1 MPLSSVFE
9 KLKIRRSSNPPSPN
23 SSLKDGGPPRTS
35 SDLRH
40 GHNLDHSRTDLH
52 NSPGRGSMDSPRR
65 SGAHGRGPSTM
76 MATTDEPSHTGYG
89 GVPLVG
95 TGNHIEGQTEVAR
108 NLNEQFE
115 HGFHPSSGRSAA
127 VGGGGGA
134 GDHASGL
141 RDGDHVSRSGTGVG
155 VAGGLASPRRT
166 ELVGMDERKDLPPIP
181 RGGDV
186 GGHHGLP
193 STPRKSD
200 SRHTGPTSGEFD
212 ADGFPLTTTT
222 TTGSHAHS
230 SSKPTGSNNPESHRH
245 ASALA
250 STAGSPTSIPRS
262 QGTFAL
268 PTVPQTPAFS
278 EEVQAGLLDRRV
290 GAGAGAGAGV
300 GGLLEQQQ
308 QQPGTVGIPSRGS
321 SMIDGPAVMGYVPVH
336 ERLEESSR
344 LVDARGINSH
354 SSSRSYECREA
365 TVGPFE
371 THHDLTSPRQLAP
384 YPVPDKNLAMQESRQ
399 FVTEQSRAV
408 SGATDNS
415 RSPAVHYP
423 AYSATREYTFHPSPP
438 GAEQPSNS
446 HLNHHLQLVQASLFS
461 PQSAGRLRTVGA
473 SKPGR
478 YVPLIPGVPVT
489 TDQRDRELVSQREGL
504 VNGIVR
510 VETGRQGAKP
520 VRGLD
525 ERSVE
530 VFKRAG
536 WESRVGVLD
545 TVDVRTR
552 VLEPVIQVSV
562 MWGCGVDVE
571 GELAR

>member
-23 SSLKDGGPPRTS
+23 SSLKDGQPRTS
-35 SDLRH
+35 SDIRH
-40 GHNLDHSRTDLH
+40 GHSRADLDGPD
-52 NSPGRGSMDSPRR
+52 RGSMDHPRR
-65 SGAHGRGPSTM
+65 SGVA
-76 MATTDEPSHTGYG
+76 DEPAVHTGYG

-95 TGNHIEGQTEVAR
+95 TGNHIDGQTEVAR

-115 HGFHPSSGRSAA
+115 HGFNPGSGRSA
-127 VGGGGGA
+127 VGK
-134 GDHASGL
+134 GDGVGSGL
-141 RDGDHVSRSGTGVG
+141 KDGDHVSRSGTGVG
-155 VAGGLASPRRT
+155 AGAGGLASPRRT
-166 ELVGMDERKDLPPIP
+166 ELAGVDEKKDLPPIP
-181 RGGDV
+181 RGGDA
-186 GGHHGLP
+186 GHHGLP
-193 STPRKSD
+193 STPRK
-200 SRHTGPTSGEFD
+200 TAGPTSGEFD
-212 ADGFPLTTTT
+212 ADGFPLAA
-222 TTGSHAHS
+222 TGSHS
-230 SSKPTGSNNPESHRH
+230 RSLSKSTGSNAAEHRH
-245 ASALA
+245 GSGLA

-278 EEVQAGLLDRRV
+278 EEVQAGLLDRR
-290 GAGAGAGAGV
+290 AGAGAG
-300 GGLLEQQQ
+300 GLQ

-321 SMIDGPAVMGYVPVH
+321 SMMNEPAVMGYVPVR
-336 ERLEESSR
+336 ERLEENSK
-344 LVDARGINSH
+344 LITARGVE
-354 SSSRSYECREA
+354 SSGTSGSYDCREA
-365 TVGPFE
+365 KVGPFE
-371 THHDLTSPRQLAP
+371 VDHDLTSPRQLAP
-384 YPVPDKNLAMQESRQ
+384 YPVPDKNLAMQESRK

-408 SGATDNS
+408 SKKDDS

-423 AYSATREYTFHPSPP
+423 AYSATREYNFHPSPP
-438 GAEQPSNS
+438 GAEQPSHS

-510 VETGRQGAKP
+510 VETGRQGLKP

-562 MWGCGVDVE
+562 RGGVW
-571 GELAR
+571 LICRTTS